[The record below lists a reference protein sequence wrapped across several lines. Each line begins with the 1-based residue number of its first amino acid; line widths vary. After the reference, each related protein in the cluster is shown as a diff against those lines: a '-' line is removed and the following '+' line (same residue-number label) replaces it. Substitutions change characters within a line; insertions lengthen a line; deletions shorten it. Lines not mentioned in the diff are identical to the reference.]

1 MTTQK
6 AQYSPAYDEQIQ
18 QIDRDLREQNRRWP
32 TFAAVVVLLG
42 GIALLLLLGKN
53 FDFPD
58 RRTRTGL
65 GTLLVVLFVLWEIRA
80 YRKAKRFAAGFYGE
94 MLPAVLK
101 RAYAAYAPRTGEPD
115 PLLFDPAETWRF
127 PTTVTFLTLSVNDS
141 SFRAQKVYPDR
152 VRSGVASRTSFR
164 AQGVYRIQRQYFK
177 ADCLGDKDNDES
189 GQYRVSQNLIWRVQ
203 TQEHIPF
210 CLSLHTASG
219 SVSEAAAGVFGKI
232 CDRLLK
238 NGMQD
243 VKAGRA
249 EFDRS
254 FRIRADDMT
263 QAELFLN
270 THGQQLTELRDNMGR
285 FSLEY
290 ADDMLTLSF
299 SDFAPI
305 DTKDT
310 NGVRRTGL
318 PNELSAER
326 IAESTQKLD
335 FLSDWLRAFWKKEEG
350 T

>member
-6 AQYSPAYDEQIQ
+6 ARYSPAFAEQIQ
-18 QIDRDLREQNRRWP
+18 EIDRGLKEQNRRWP
-32 TFAAVVVLLG
+32 TFAAVSLLLG
-42 GIALLLLLGKN
+42 GIALLLLMGKH

-58 RRTRTGL
+58 SRTRTGL
-65 GTLLVVLFVLWEIRA
+65 GILLIVLFVLWEIRA
-80 YRKAKRFAAGFYGE
+80 YRKAKRFAADFYGE

-127 PTTVTFLTLSVNDS
+127 PTTVTFLVLSMGDLS
-141 SFRAQKVYPDR
+141 L
-152 VRSGVASRTSFR
+152 RT
-164 AQGVYRIQRQYFK
+164 QGIYSIQRQYFN
-177 ADCLGDKDNDES
+177 ADGHSNEDNDES
-189 GQYRVSQNLIWRVQ
+189 GQYHVSQDLIWKVQ
-203 TQEHIPF
+203 MQESIPF
-210 CLSLHTASG
+210 RLSLRTASETVG
-219 SVSEAAAGVFGKI
+219 EAVSGVFGKL
-232 CDRLLK
+232 CDRLMK

-243 VKAGRA
+243 VKTGSA

-254 FRIRADDMT
+254 FRVRADDVA
-263 QAELFLN
+263 QAELFLDA
-270 THGQQLTELRDNMGR
+270 HRQQLVELRDSMGR

-290 ADDMLTLSF
+290 TDDMFTLSF

-326 IAESTQKLD
+326 IAESARKLD
-335 FLSDWLRAFWKKEEG
+335 FLSDWLRALI
-350 T
+350 